1 MIISLNNIIMKKFT
15 LGFSAAFIALSL
27 NTYAQTNVFD
37 DVIAMSPA
45 HTSLKL
51 ALETANLD
59 DDLQN
64 PMMTFTV
71 FAPTNQAFDDAVT
84 ALGLADINALLALP
98 NLADILLYHVL
109 DSEVPSM
116 NVSNGLIAAPMNTSN
131 TLKFTV
137 DGSNVFVNQAPIS
150 GVDLTTD
157 NGVVHVLDA
166 IVLPNQTVTDIAL
179 GSPAHTSLVA
189 AVVEARLLPALT
201 DPFATYTVFAPTNQ
215 AFDDAVTALGLAD
228 INALLALPNLADILL
243 YHVLDSEVPSMNV
256 TNGLIA
262 TPLNTANTIKFTV
275 DGTNVYANQSP
286 ISGVDLSATNGV
298 VHVLDQVI
306 LPNSTVADVA
316 IGSPAHTSLVAAVV
330 EARLLPALTNP
341 FTQLTVFAPTDQ
353 AFTDLAAALSTDL
366 NGVLAHPQ
374 LEDILLYHV
383 VAGAALSGDLSDGP
397 LATLNGQSVTV
408 DLSSGVMINTAAVTT
423 PNLAV
428 DNGVVHVIN
437 AVLVPSLASLQEE
450 QALNFNVYPNPATD
464 FISIDGLG
472 TVFEEVLI
480 MDLNGRVLIQT
491 SEVTNSIDVNSLENG
506 TYIIGLSSND
516 QMTTKKLSIN

>member
-1 MIISLNNIIMKKFT
+1 MKKT
-15 LGFSAAFIALSL
+15 IIQLKTKKIILGAAFGLFSVSA
-27 NTYAQTNVFD
+27 YAQTNVFD
-37 DVIAMSPA
+37 DVISMSPA

-59 DDLQN
+59 DDLQD
-64 PMMTFTV
+64 PTMSFTV

-109 DSEVPSM
+109 DSEVPAM
-116 NVSNGLIAAPMNTSN
+116 NVSNGLIATPMNTSN

-166 IVLPNQTVTDIAL
+166 IVLPSQTVADIAI

-189 AVVEARLLPALT
+189 AVLEARLLPALT
-201 DPFATYTVFAPTNQ
+201 NPFKKYTVFAPTNQ
-215 AFDDAVTALGLAD
+215 AFSAAVTALGLAD
-228 INALLALPNLADILL
+228 VNALLALPNLADILL
-243 YHVLDSEVPSMNV
+243 YHVLGSEVMSTGV

-262 TPLNTANTIKFTV
+262 TPINTANTIKFTV
-275 DGTNVYANQSP
+275 DGTDVYANQSP
-286 ISGVDLSATNGV
+286 ISGVDLAADNGV

-306 LPNSTVADVA
+306 LPSSTVADIA

-353 AFTDLAAALSTDL
+353 AFADLATALSTDL

-374 LEDILLYHV
+374 LRDILLYHV
-383 VAGAALSGDLSDGP
+383 VAGATLSGGLSNGP

-408 DLSSGVMINTAAVTT
+408 DLSSGVMINTATVTT
-423 PNLAV
+423 PNLTV
-428 DNGVVHVIN
+428 DNGVVHVID
-437 AVLVPSLASLQEE
+437 AVLVPSLASLEE
-450 QALNFNVYPNPATD
+450 GQSLNFNVYPNPASD
-464 FISIDGLG
+464 FITIDGLG
-472 TVFEEVLI
+472 TLFEEVVI
-480 MDLNGRVLIQT
+480 MDLNGRILIQASEIT
-491 SEVTNSIDVNSLENG
+491 SSINVNSLESG
-506 TYIIGLSSND
+506 TYIIGLRSND
-516 QMTTKKLSIN
+516 QVTTKKLSIN